1 MKFLPLIW
9 AGLWR
14 KKIRTVL
21 TLMSIVVAFAL
32 FGLMEGV
39 TAGLD
44 DAIEGL
50 TDESRLMVQS
60 RVNIIE
66 PLPIAYVPR
75 IQSVDGIDEIAYY
88 GYFGGFFQEPRN
100 QINTGAV
107 NIDAFFDMYP
117 EFIVPPEQLEA
128 MMRTRNGALV
138 GADLLERFGW
148 SIGDRIP
155 LGSTIWS
162 TQAGT
167 NTWEFEIAGVFTTD
181 TGANQDDFYIHYD
194 YFDEERT
201 AGNGTVA
208 LYLVKVD
215 DVARS
220 DQISDEIDSLFLNS
234 ANETQTMN
242 EREFTRAQIAQI
254 GDINFFVNAIAGAV
268 MFTLLFLTGNT
279 MMQSVRERIPELAVL
294 KTYGFSDTS
303 LTVFICAES
312 LLLCLAAAL
321 TGLGIAAAAFPS
333 VFDAMGILPLPLP
346 LSVVEI
352 GCGIAAALAI
362 VSALPPAVRARR
374 LSIVDALAGR

>member
-1 MKFLPLIW
+1 MKYLPLIW

-21 TLMSIVVAFAL
+21 TLLSIVVAFAL

-75 IQSVDGIDEIAYY
+75 IQSVDGVDEIAYY

-138 GADLLERFGW
+138 GADLMERFGW

-167 NTWEFEIAGVFTTD
+167 NTWEFEIVGVFTTE
-181 TGANQDDFYIHYD
+181 TGANQDDFYVHYD

-215 DVARS
+215 DVALS
-220 DQISDEIDSLFLNS
+220 DQISEEIDSLFLNS
-234 ANETQTMN
+234 TNETQTMN

-294 KTYGFSDTS
+294 KTYGFSDAS
-303 LTVFICAES
+303 LTAFICAES

-321 TGLGIAAAAFPS
+321 IGLGIAAAAFPS
-333 VFDAMGILPLPLP
+333 VFDAMGVLPLPLP

-362 VSALPPAVRARR
+362 VSALPPALRARR